1 MANANA
7 PRGLRAVRKLG
18 GGNISLTEYTVANDY
33 GTAIF
38 TGDVVELTGTGNN
51 IAKAAAQNEDNIGVF
66 AGCRYVA
73 ADGGVKFSG
82 YVPAGDVGNTNIVA
96 LVYDDP
102 DIVFEVQG
110 DSVAAGDVGTLVD
123 WNVGT
128 ANTSTGMSGL
138 YAVVSGATGTSGKSL
153 RIHRIA
159 QRPDNEYGAY
169 AKIEVSFAEHAFKTG
184 AAGAGGV

>member
-1 MANANA
+1 MANANG
-7 PRGLRAVRKLG
+7 PRGLKAVRKLG
-18 GGNISLTEYTVANDY
+18 GGNIGFTEYTIAGDY
-33 GTAIF
+33 GTAIYA
-38 TGDVVELTGTGNN
+38 GDVVELTGTGRN

-66 AGCRYVA
+66 AGCSYVA
-73 ADGGVKFSG
+73 ADGSVKFSS
-82 YVPAGDVGNTNIVA
+82 YIPAGDVGNTNIVA
-96 LVYDDP
+96 MVYDDP
-102 DIVFEVQG
+102 DIIFEVQG

-128 ANTSTGMSGL
+128 PSSSTGMSGL
-138 YAVVSGATGTSGKSL
+138 YAVVNGATGTSGKSL
-153 RIHRIA
+153 RIHRLA